1 MLCTL
6 SFEECGAILIQRQSL
21 AASLFC
27 LQAENIL
34 SLRFVS
40 AHFSGARVGLGRDQ
54 EMHFG
59 AERINVGRR
68 RGSHSRSCIFMR
80 SAMEMNL

>member
-6 SFEECGAILIQRQSL
+6 SFEECGAILIRRQSL

-34 SLRFVS
+34 SLCALFLLTFLEQELDLDAIKRCTLEPN
-40 AHFSGARVGLGRDQ
+40 GL
-54 EMHFG
+54 M
-59 AERINVGRR
+59 
-68 RGSHSRSCIFMR
+68 
-80 SAMEMNL
+80 